1 MGFDCRFAS
10 AAAWNPPSHLPPVL
24 TAATSCGCWPI
35 RWAPKCAAEVQHEV
49 HRGWNC
55 RTGNRAGGTAAGGTA
70 KPRTGP
76 PASKS
81 AGAAPVVRQLPRPA
95 SQATELPHLNRAVPP
110 EEPDDPSLKIPLPLA
125 GSDHAPLSSDP
136 PDDDD
141 AYEPERPLVP
151 SSIGR
156 SVHESQ
162 PIVTVAPIELD
173 DVPPLV
179 NVPVALPV
187 ATPVRKT
194 KAPQPGTEDDYLEL
208 ARQRGLIV
216 DRTPPPRP
224 KWLFFSGV
232 FGYPWRGV
240 NLTRWVVMSVAL
252 CVLGFVGVEALSATG
267 ILKGRGENPI
277 LAIFLIMFTV
287 LISVVTLSYA
297 SAVCQ
302 EIIQVTADGH
312 DLPSDNG
319 LDDWAMYFY
328 ALLGM
333 AGLWVGGG
341 ALGYPLTFVFGPV
354 ACVVS
359 SMIVFPVL
367 LLSALE
373 TGSFI
378 IPFSRPVFRSLL
390 TLPSGWLGFYM
401 LISLLWGPLLLAGA
415 WLFSYDPF
423 LTIFFWSPLT
433 AALTMISA
441 RILGRLAYGIAA
453 VTPPEDLDEPLDAAP
468 EHKKAAGK
476 RERRVRIVVPEPERW
491 FNERWTV
498 HSGRTRNA
506 TDQLPSP
513 PLAATANTRVGPP
526 LPVSIFIGATNR

>member
-1 MGFDCRFAS
+1 M
-10 AAAWNPPSHLPPVL
+10 
-24 TAATSCGCWPI
+24 
-35 RWAPKCAAEVQHEV
+35 
-49 HRGWNC
+49 
-55 RTGNRAGGTAAGGTA
+55 
-70 KPRTGP
+70 
-76 PASKS
+76 
-81 AGAAPVVRQLPRPA
+81 
-95 SQATELPHLNRAVPP
+95 
-110 EEPDDPSLKIPLPLA
+110 
-125 GSDHAPLSSDP
+125 
-136 PDDDD
+136 
-141 AYEPERPLVP
+141 
-151 SSIGR
+151 
-156 SVHESQ
+156 HESQ

-187 ATPVRKT
+187 ATPVQKT

-378 IPFSRPVFRSLL
+378 VPFSRPVFRSLL

-433 AALTMISA
+433 AALTMITRGFWVDWRTALPRSRRPRIWTSRRTPRRSTRRRPASA
-441 RILGRLAYGIAA
+441 S
-453 VTPPEDLDEPLDAAP
+453 DECAS
-468 EHKKAAGK
+468 
-476 RERRVRIVVPEPERW
+476 W
-491 FNERWTV
+491 C
-498 HSGRTRNA
+498 
-506 TDQLPSP
+506 PSP
-513 PLAATANTRVGPP
+513 ALVQRTLDRPLRTNAKCHGSASITALSGHGEHPGG
-526 LPVSIFIGATNR
+526 SAGAGFDLHRGDEQVKPRGGSLSNCARFSSP